1 MIDEPGTE
9 LSLPGFMYD
18 EDVKMAKKGIK
29 ILGMIILALRS
40 FKRLG

>member
-1 MIDEPGTE
+1 
-9 LSLPGFMYD
+9 MYD